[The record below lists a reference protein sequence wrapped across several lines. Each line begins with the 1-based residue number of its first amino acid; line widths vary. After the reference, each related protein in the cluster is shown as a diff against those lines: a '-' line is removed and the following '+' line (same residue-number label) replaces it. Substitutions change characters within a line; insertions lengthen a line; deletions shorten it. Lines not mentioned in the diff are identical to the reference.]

1 MVTIGG
7 RYLKQ
12 RLQIYG
18 SKLQHVSLPQT
29 FKFPLVMQK
38 LQHHHNQF
46 HLYFYLLILSFLQK
60 SENKQNFSIPI
71 SYNERL
77 FLGYW
82 LISCCVLKDNVPEK
96 MVGHLYMGRSESDE

>member
-1 MVTIGG
+1 MVTVGG

-12 RLQIYG
+12 RLRIYG

-46 HLYFYLLILSFLQK
+46 HLYFYLLILSLLLK
-60 SENKQNFSIPI
+60 SENKIFQYP
-71 SYNERL
+71 YL
-77 FLGYW
+77 TM
-82 LISCCVLKDNVPEK
+82 KDYFWAS
-96 MVGHLYMGRSESDE
+96 G